1 VARLGGD
8 EFTLLFLNKGSEK
21 EMSTIA
27 EAIIAEMSHPFVR
40 EGHDCGISA
49 SIGLAVFDGGS
60 CDMNEQLR
68 RADKAMYEA
77 KAAGKAQYR
86 LYTPD
91 MEPDLHTD
99 D

>member
-1 VARLGGD
+1 MA
-8 EFTLLFLNKGSEK
+8 EA
-21 EMSTIA
+21 A
-27 EAIIAEMSHPFVR
+27 EAILAEMSRPFVW
-40 EGHDCGISA
+40 EGHDCDISA
-49 SIGLAVFDGGS
+49 SIGLAVFDGGN
-60 CDMNEQLR
+60 CDMSEQLR